1 MVSSVHSDGQEALVN
16 EAVAAHRNGA
26 AIFVARI
33 VVPWVS
39 GQHAS
44 AAVPG
49 VAEQIEAIERVGWRL
64 EFFNEFRQF
73 RLGADR
79 QGVTACS
86 ADISGDQE

>member
-1 MVSSVHSDGQEALVN
+1 MGIVPSEGQQDLLK
-16 EAVAAHRNGA
+16 EAVEAHQNDA

-39 GQHAS
+39 DQHAS

-73 RLGADR
+73 RLGADK
-79 QGVTACS
+79 QGAYCMFRKH
-86 ADISGDQE
+86 QW